1 MSDAPALKK
10 AKPEPVTQDEFDE
23 FDDDFDEL
31 AMLKIDDSQFF
42 SVNMP
47 STTESEV
54 MEVDAPFA
62 ATEEDNKEVNVLNVL
77 IDSKRASKMSLNS
90 FWLIYQ
96 LIFSTLHSSDN
107 SVEIEFPVFS
117 LFTLT

>member
-1 MSDAPALKK
+1 MYLTDGPALKK
-10 AKPEPVTQDEFDE
+10 VKQEPVPVTVEFDE

-54 MEVDAPFA
+54 MEVDAPFENS
-62 ATEEDNKEVNVLNVL
+62 EEDNKKVIHVNLTLSLQKL
-77 IDSKRASKMSLNS
+77 IVMHQITKQSVFKK
-90 FWLIYQ
+90 I
-96 LIFSTLHSSDN
+96 ISTP
-107 SVEIEFPVFS
+107 VEIMNCFS
-117 LFTLT
+117 SQEILI